1 MEKQKISATYAERR
15 TFFPFGDKQII
26 GFLGETVVEN
36 WMQPNAPEDAAPI
49 TGYQYEGTRQDGGT
63 LMPCDDPSDYGCVT
77 NAIIR
82 SRYSES
88 EELAIH
94 RHYVNSFEEHQD
106 EWNEYNQFCEE
117 AKVIARR
124 WLGIE

>member
-1 MEKQKISATYAERR
+1 MNSQNFSATYAEPK
-15 TFFPFGDKQII
+15 TFFPFGENQII

-36 WMQPNAPEDAAPI
+36 WKQPGAPEEAPAI
-49 TGYQYEGTRQDGGT
+49 TGYQYTGTREDGGT
-63 LMPCDDPSDYGCVT
+63 LMPCDNPTDYGSVV

-82 SRYSES
+82 SKYTES

-94 RHYVNSFEEHQD
+94 RHYVNSYEEHQE
-106 EWNEYNQFCEE
+106 EWNEYNQFCED
-117 AKVIARR
+117 AKVLAKL

>member
-1 MEKQKISATYAERR
+1 MEKQMISATYAERK
-15 TFFPFGDKQII
+15 TFFPFGDNEIV

-36 WMQPNAPEDAAPI
+36 WNQPNAPEGAEPI
-49 TGYQYEGTRQDGGT
+49 TGYQYTGPRQDGGT
-63 LMPCDDPSDYGCVT
+63 LMPCEDPSDYGSVT

-82 SRYSES
+82 SKYSES

-94 RHYVNSFEEHQD
+94 RHYVNSFEEHQE
-106 EWNEYNQFCEE
+106 EWNEYNRFCEA

>member
-1 MEKQKISATYAERR
+1 MSKQLFSATYAEPK
-15 TFFPFGDKQII
+15 TFFPFGDNAIVGFFGEEII
-26 GFLGETVVEN
+26 EN
-36 WMQPNAPEDAAPI
+36 YQQPNAPDGAEPI
-49 TGYQYEGTRQDGGT
+49 TGYRYTGTRQDGGT
-63 LMPCDDPSDYGCVT
+63 LLKCEDPSDYGCLT

-82 SRYSES
+82 NTYSES

-106 EWNEYNQFCEE
+106 EWNEYNQVCEN
-117 AKVIARR
+117 AKLFAKK

>member
-1 MEKQKISATYAERR
+1 MEKQLVSATYAEKR
-15 TFFPFGDKQII
+15 TFFPFGDNMIV

-36 WMQPNAPEDAAPI
+36 WNQPGAPEEAEPI
-49 TGYQYEGTRQDGGT
+49 TGYQYTGPRQDGGT

-82 SRYSES
+82 SKFSES

-94 RHYVNSFEEHQD
+94 RHYVNSQEGHQEE
-106 EWNEYNQFCEE
+106 WTEYNDFCEA
-117 AKVIARR
+117 AKVIAKA
-124 WLGIE
+124 WLGME